1 MTVIDMAATG
11 QNIRTMRVAA
21 GMTIRDVMNV
31 CGVSA
36 AAVTK
41 WQSGGAVPS
50 IDNMVILAAA
60 WGVKLDDIV
69 VTKGTQGGA
78 GRAL

>member
-11 QNIRTMRVAA
+11 QNIRAMRVAA

-36 AAVTK
+36 AAAPYAGDVHSENRRKTGTAHSK
-41 WQSGGAVPS
+41 RPAARSLSGISGE
-50 IDNMVILAAA
+50 
-60 WGVKLDDIV
+60 
-69 VTKGTQGGA
+69 
-78 GRAL
+78 